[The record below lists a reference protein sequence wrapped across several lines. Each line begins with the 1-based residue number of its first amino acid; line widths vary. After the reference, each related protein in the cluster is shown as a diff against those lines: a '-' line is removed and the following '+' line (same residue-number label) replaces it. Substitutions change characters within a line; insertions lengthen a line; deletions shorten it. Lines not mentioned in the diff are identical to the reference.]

1 MLLYIE
7 KVIKMPLSD
16 IVFHIYT
23 CQPSLLGQRKLWTK
37 FAPAGPHLRVFIL
50 NRGQPVIPNQRS
62 ARPALQS
69 RDRDRDFIFLSLNF
83 ETETETLF

>member
-1 MLLYIE
+1 
-7 KVIKMPLSD
+7 MPLSD

-50 NRGQPVIPNQRS
+50 NRGQPEIPNQLLWS
-62 ARPALQS
+62 
-69 RDRDRDFIFLSLNF
+69 F
-83 ETETETLF
+83 EVLTSCLTYDGRAPRELYGLLKVE